1 MPLRALPA
9 VVPLFALLAF
19 AQAPAIRVEPAG
31 AGFLSPIIR
40 PYRERYVPPANL
52 RNSGRL
58 ESLIRSGNLYLTAQD
73 AIALAIENNIDIEI
87 QRYGPLLGREVI
99 RRASGGGALRNVGVG
114 ILAGPQ
120 SVSLAGINIGAV
132 TSTGAGVSSGGGI
145 VTQIGPTIPNLDPIV
160 FAYASFAHNTTP
172 LSNVLLFKT
181 DYLINNGR
189 VYQYGYT
196 QQFLPGTSVQL
207 TFTESRSSVNT
218 PTSLLNPSISGNV
231 DLFLTQN
238 LLQGFGRS
246 VNSRN
251 IVVARNNEKV
261 NQLQLKQQVIT
272 TVAAVLNL
280 YWDLVSFSEDVRL
293 KRDALA
299 AARKLEDDNRAEA
312 RLGAVAQIDVT
323 RAEAEVQAREQDLA
337 ISQTN
342 LLQQEIVLKNA
353 LSRHGVED
361 PSIEEVHVVPL
372 DRIEVPATQPVRSVK
387 ELVTQAI
394 ATRPDLEQTRIDI
407 RSSMTML
414 AGSRNALRPTLNAFA
429 EFTNHGLSGSP
440 NPLNLDPAANG
451 SPDPYYIGGY
461 GNFLREIF
469 RRNFPDYSIGI
480 QLNIP
485 LRNRVAQADYAT
497 DLLTLR
503 QNRLQLQRGIN
514 QVGVDVR
521 NAEIGLEQAHSRYL
535 AAVRARE
542 LAQQAEHAE
551 EMNYQ
556 YGKSTVFQVIQ
567 AQRDVVT
574 AETEEVQSMANY
586 THARI
591 AFDQATGTTLD
602 TNHIEMAEAIA
613 GKVKRSSM
621 LPPLTGREQLQDKKL
636 P

>member
-1 MPLRALPA
+1 MPLRALP
-9 VVPLFALLAF
+9 VLVPLLALASY
-19 AQAPAIRVEPAG
+19 AQAPAIRVESSG

-40 PYRERYVPPANL
+40 PYRQRYVPPANL
-52 RNSGRL
+52 RNSTRL
-58 ESLIRSGNLYLTAQD
+58 EALIRGGNLYLTAQD

-99 RRASGGGALRNVGVG
+99 RRANGGGALRNVGVG
-114 ILAGPQ
+114 ILPGPQ

-132 TSTGAGVSSGGGI
+132 ASTGSGVSSGGGI
-145 VTQIGPTIPNLDPIV
+145 VTQIGPNIPNLDPIA

-172 LSNVLLFKT
+172 LSNVLLSKT

-207 TFTESRSSVNT
+207 TFTESRSSLNS
-218 PTSLLNPSISGNV
+218 PTSLLNPAISGNL
-231 DLFLTQN
+231 DLFVSQN

-246 VNSRN
+246 VNARN
-251 IVVARNNEKV
+251 IVVAKNNEKV
-261 NQLQLKQQVIT
+261 NELQLKQQVIT

-280 YWDLVSFSEDVRL
+280 YWDLVSFNEDVRL

-299 AARKLEDDNRAEA
+299 SARKLEEDNRAEA

-342 LLQQEIVLKNA
+342 LLEQEIVLKNA

-361 PSIEEVHVVPL
+361 PSIEEVHIIPL
-372 DRIEVPATQPVRSVK
+372 DLIEVPASQPTHSVK
-387 ELVTQAI
+387 ELVAH
-394 ATRPDLEQTRIDI
+394 AVASRPDLEQTRIDI
-407 RSSMTML
+407 RSSITML
-414 AGSRNALRPTLNAFA
+414 KGSRNALRPTLNAFA
-429 EFTNHGLSGSP
+429 EFTNHGLSGLA
-440 NPLNLDPAANG
+440 NPLNTDPLANG
-451 SPDPYYIGGY
+451 SPDPYYLGGY
-461 GNFLREIF
+461 GNFLGEIF

-497 DLLTLR
+497 DMLSLR
-503 QNRLQLQRGIN
+503 QSELQLQRSIN
-514 QVGVDVR
+514 QVGIDVR
-521 NAEIGLEQAHSRYL
+521 NAEIGLEQAHGRYV

-551 EMNYQ
+551 ELNYQ

-574 AETEEVQSMANY
+574 AQTEEVQSMANY

-591 AFDQATGTTLD
+591 AFDQATGATLD
-602 TNHIEMAEAIA
+602 ANHIEMADAIA
-613 GKVKRSSM
+613 GRIKRQSV
-621 LPPLTGREQLQDKKL
+621 LPEKL

>member
-1 MPLRALPA
+1 MGVLLMPLRAFPVAL
-9 VVPLFALLAF
+9 PLFALAAF
-19 AQAPAIRVEPAG
+19 AQAPAIRIEPPK
-31 AGFLSPIIR
+31 AGFLSPITR
-40 PYRERYVPPANL
+40 PYQQRYVPPANL
-52 RNSGRL
+52 SNSTRL
-58 ESLIRSGNLYLTAQD
+58 ESLIRGGNLYLTAQD

-99 RRASGGGALRNVGVG
+99 RRANGGGALRNVGVG
-114 ILAGPQ
+114 ILPGPQ

-132 TSTGAGVSSGGGI
+132 SSTGAGVSSGGGI
-145 VTQIGPTIPNLDPIV
+145 VTQIGPNIPNLDPIV

-172 LSNVLLFKT
+172 LSNVQLSET
-181 DYLINNGR
+181 SYLINNGR
-189 VYQYGYT
+189 VYQYGYI
-196 QQFLPGTSVQL
+196 QQFLPGTSVQF
-207 TFTESRSSVNT
+207 TFTESRSDVNS
-218 PTSLLNPSISGNV
+218 PTSLLNPSVSGNL

-246 VNSRN
+246 VNARN
-251 IVVARNNEKV
+251 IVVAKNNEKV
-261 NQLQLKQQVIT
+261 NELQLKQQVIT

-280 YWDLVSFSEDVRL
+280 YWDLVSFNDDVRL
-293 KRDALA
+293 KQAALA
-299 AARKLEDDNRAEA
+299 AARKLEEDNRAEA

-342 LLQQEIVLKNA
+342 LLEQEIVLKNA
-353 LSRHGVED
+353 LSRHGIED
-361 PSIEEVHVVPL
+361 PSIEEVRVIPL
-372 DRIEVPATQPVRSVK
+372 DHIEVPPTQPAHPVK
-387 ELVTQAI
+387 ELVAQAI

-407 RSSMTML
+407 RSSITML

-440 NPLNLDPAANG
+440 NPLNVNNLYGA
-451 SPDPYYIGGY
+451 PDPYYIGGY
-461 GNFLREIF
+461 GDFLGQIF
-469 RRNFPDYSIGI
+469 RRDFPDYSIGI

-497 DLLTLR
+497 DLLALR
-503 QNRLQLQRGIN
+503 QNQLQLQRSIN

-521 NAEIGLEQAHSRYL
+521 NAEIGLEQAHSRYV

-551 EMNYQ
+551 ELNYQ

-574 AETEEVQSMANY
+574 AQTEEVQSMANY

-591 AFDQATGTTLD
+591 AFDQATGVTLD
-602 TNHIEMAEAIA
+602 ANHIEMADAIV
-613 GKVKRSSM
+613 GKVKRSSV
-621 LPPLTGREQLQDKKL
+621 LPEKL

>member
-1 MPLRALPA
+1 MPFRALP
-9 VVPLFALLAF
+9 VVFPLLALAAF
-19 AQAPAIRVEPAG
+19 GQAPAIRVEPAG
-31 AGFLSPIIR
+31 ASFLSPITR
-40 PYRERYVPPANL
+40 PYRQRYVPPASL

-99 RRASGGGALRNVGVG
+99 RRASGGGALRNVGLG
-114 ILAGPQ
+114 IFAGPQ

-145 VTQIGPTIPNLDPIV
+145 VTQIGPNIPNLDPIV
-160 FAYASFAHNTTP
+160 FAYANFAHNTTP
-172 LSNVLLFKT
+172 LSNVFLSRT

-189 VYQYGYT
+189 VYQYGYI
-196 QQFLPGTSVQL
+196 QQFLPGTSLQL
-207 TFTESRSSVNT
+207 TFTESRSHVNS

-231 DLFLTQN
+231 DFFLTQN

-251 IVVARNNEKV
+251 IVVAKNNEKV
-261 NQLQLKQQVIT
+261 NELQLKQQVIT

-372 DRIEVPATQPVRSVK
+372 DRIEVPATQPVHSVK
-387 ELVTQAI
+387 ELVSHAI
-394 ATRPDLEQTRIDI
+394 AARPDLEQTRIDI
-407 RSSMTML
+407 RSSITML

-429 EFTNHGLSGSP
+429 ELTNHALSGSP
-440 NPLNLDPAANG
+440 NPLNADNAYG

-461 GNFLREIF
+461 GNFLGEIF

-503 QNRLQLQRGIN
+503 QSRLQLQRSIN

-602 TNHIEMAEAIA
+602 ANHIEMAEAIA

-621 LPPLTGREQLQDKKL
+621 LPPLTGREQLQEKKL